1 MKLSISLNK
10 QKATSQK
17 PILQASAFG
26 ANADDDPNHDKHKV
40 KGPVAHVDETSK
52 AMRKRMAAEKQ
63 VDATVYEY
71 DEVWDKMKEA
81 KQHQQAAKEAD
92 VAARKVGL
100 FVAPSYMYSQYTSPD
115 IYKVS

>member
-1 MKLSISLNK
+1 MKLSISLNNK
-10 QKATSQK
+10 KATSQK
-17 PILQASAFG
+17 QPILQASAFG
-26 ANADDDPNHDKHKV
+26 ANADDDPNHDEHKV
-40 KGPVAHVDETSK
+40 KGPVAHADETSK

-71 DEVWDKMKEA
+71 DEVWDRMKEA

-100 FVAPSYMYSQYTSPD
+100 FVASLVDVLT
-115 IYKVS
+115 IN